1 MRDNVVRLSDIQ
13 SVVMPSAVVLTVSG
27 LNKSKLEVTNTLA
40 YYTTVSVTVVNYRL
54 RYAHKKC
61 LQNKPLQFKYFML
74 KMSQV
79 ASSLF
84 FKWVCCEIP

>member
-54 RYAHKKC
+54 RYARKKC
-61 LQNKPLQFKYFML
+61 
-74 KMSQV
+74 
-79 ASSLF
+79 
-84 FKWVCCEIP
+84 